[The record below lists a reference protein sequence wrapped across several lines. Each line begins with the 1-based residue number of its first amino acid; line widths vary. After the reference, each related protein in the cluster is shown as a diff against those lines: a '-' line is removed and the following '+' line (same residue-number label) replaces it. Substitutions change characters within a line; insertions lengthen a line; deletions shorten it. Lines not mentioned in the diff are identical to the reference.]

1 MNTGQKILFRA
12 LGVTTLMSVLLI
24 LYYNLSPN
32 YVDEQG
38 FLVEEFW
45 TLGLATF
52 GLGASLLGLLILFFW
67 LWVSSRKAKKPGNR

>member
-24 LYYNLSPN
+24 LFYNLSPN
-32 YVDEQG
+32 YVDEKG

-45 TLGLATF
+45 ALGLATF
-52 GLGASLLGLLILFFW
+52 GLSASLLGLLILFFW